1 MSVNHRFRLE
11 INNTIN
17 NEAFSLDTEEDQK
30 KFIEQE
36 VISDPFRVN
45 PTTCHIQMH
54 KKSNGKVGGILSM
67 QKTRQIVHS
76 TKNKLIFPRVSI
88 ENIRYAKTNRG
99 TPFCQKVVFRGDS
112 TFVFLFSQEQLKL
125 LIEEKPKQFFVDGF
139 HKTPKDF
146 SQMVSMFAY
155 VDTKRGS
162 FCIFHCLMNS
172 KAENNYQIMLEEFKV
187 LLKPYNNE
195 NLLPE
200 VITTDFDKALL
211 NYFPDV
217 QQSGVFSTGLNGRFG
232 H

>member
-76 TKNKLIFPRVSI
+76 RKNKLIFPRVSI

-155 VDTKRGS
+155 VDTKEDHFVS
-162 FCIFHCLMNS
+162 FI
-172 KAENNYQIMLEEFKV
+172 V
-187 LLKPYNNE
+187 
-195 NLLPE
+195 
-200 VITTDFDKALL
+200 
-211 NYFPDV
+211 
-217 QQSGVFSTGLNGRFG
+217 
-232 H
+232 